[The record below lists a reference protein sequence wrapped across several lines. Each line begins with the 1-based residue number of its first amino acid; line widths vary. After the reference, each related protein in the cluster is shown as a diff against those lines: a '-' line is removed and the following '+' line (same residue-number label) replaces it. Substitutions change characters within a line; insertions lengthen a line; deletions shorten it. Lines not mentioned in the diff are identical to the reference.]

1 MVNPDYRYTSEDVTH
16 FDEVQIVTIGIT
28 EVFRKMTIEYNLSL
42 RSMIPGE
49 SRCPTD
55 PRSKL
60 QNINILLP
68 SAYGISVHSMNMPF
82 YNDRVWTDILKIQSS
97 TPFSEAHIPPRTCS
111 NFERL
116 NSKFDE

>member
-1 MVNPDYRYTSEDVTH
+1 MVNPDYRYTSDDVTH
-16 FDEVQIVTIGIT
+16 SDEAQIVTLGIT

-42 RSMIPGE
+42 RSMIPRE
-49 SRCPTD
+49 SRCPTGA
-55 PRSKL
+55 RSKP
-60 QNINILLP
+60 QNINVLLP
-68 SAYGISVHSMNMPF
+68 SANGKSVHSMNMPF

-116 NSKFDE
+116 NNKFDE